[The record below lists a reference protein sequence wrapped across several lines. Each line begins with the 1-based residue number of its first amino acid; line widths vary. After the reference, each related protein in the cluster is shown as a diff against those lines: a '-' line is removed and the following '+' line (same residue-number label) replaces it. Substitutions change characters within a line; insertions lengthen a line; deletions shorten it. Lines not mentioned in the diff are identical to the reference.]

1 MAISAST
8 LLVRMKRSM
17 ARAITVVGL
26 VLGVTVG
33 SASATTITFE
43 SALLPEVG
51 GSLGFGTVSLVYDD
65 IAHTLAIDAV
75 FSGLTG
81 TTTVAHIHCCTLVPF
96 TGTVGVAVTP
106 GTLPLFPPGVTAGS
120 YNTLLDLTDTSTY
133 TAGFVTASGGTVAGA
148 EARLLAG
155 LYAGTA
161 YFNVHSSFAPGG
173 EIRGFPQP
181 VPDPSS
187 TLMLLGSALA
197 VVALY
202 RRRLRA

>member
-1 MAISAST
+1 MGNCALA

-26 VLGVTVG
+26 VIGVTVG
-33 SASATTITFE
+33 TASATTITFE

-51 GSLGFGTVSLVYDD
+51 GSSGFGTVSLVYDD

-81 TTTVAHIHCCTLVPF
+81 TTTLAHIHCCTAVPF
-96 TGTVGVAVTP
+96 AGTVGVAVTP
-106 GTLPLFPPGVTAGS
+106 GTLPGFPVGATSGS
-120 YNTLLDLTDTSTY
+120 YNTLLDLTQTATY
-133 TAGFVTASGGTVAGA
+133 TAAFVTASGGTVAGA

-161 YFNVHSSFAPGG
+161 YFNVHSSFAGGG

-181 VPDPSS
+181 VPERSS
-187 TLMLLGSALA
+187 TLLLLGSALA
-197 VVALY
+197 ATALY
-202 RRRLRA
+202 RRRLGA